1 MLQTKPGKGGKK
13 ENGKQ
18 KDLAIMETQV
28 SILINSEICGKSGN
42 GTRYL

>member
-1 MLQTKPGKGGKK
+1 VFQTKPGKGGKK

-28 SILINSEICGKSGN
+28 AILKINFKS
-42 GTRYL
+42 TSKFR

>member
-1 MLQTKPGKGGKK
+1 VLQNKTGKGGKK

-28 SILINSEICGKSGN
+28 AILKINFKS
-42 GTRYL
+42 TSRFR